1 MIPEYYIFIAIIIF
15 CIGMIGMVSRKNLF
29 VVYMSVELMLNSVNL
44 ILATF
49 SRTNNSSDGG
59 LIALLMIAVIAA
71 EAAVFLAIIIT
82 LYKSSRTIDSDKY
95 DSLQQGE
102 V

>member
-15 CIGMIGMVSRKNLF
+15 CIGMIGMISRKNLF

-71 EAAVFLAIIIT
+71 EAAVFLAVIIT
-82 LYKSSRTIDSDKY
+82 LYKSSRTINSDKY